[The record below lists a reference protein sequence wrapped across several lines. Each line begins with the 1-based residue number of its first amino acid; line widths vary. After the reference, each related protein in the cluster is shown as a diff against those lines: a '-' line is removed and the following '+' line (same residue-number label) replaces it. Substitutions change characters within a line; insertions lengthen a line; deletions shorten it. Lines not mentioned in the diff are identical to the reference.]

1 MKFAKTFYI
10 STFNEVNGCFH
21 FLERSLRNTS
31 ADTITEITSSTDQR
45 LMQRRTD
52 LEKKCLIA
60 LALTIF
66 SCSLMTPA
74 LSISVSFSA
83 ENGGKIVSSSS
94 TYSLDRSTSL
104 QESATLGDGKISKDL
119 TASGSGDNRISIS
132 SSANGKNAGTEIES
146 SGDFRTAAFAGAS
159 NDGVLISQ
167 DTAMSGSYGGITYH
181 ADSPENIMVVS
192 TGFEGEGDLTAG
204 VTAAAGENAAISG
217 NVNALGVE
225 ILNDESMQIIGSG
238 DISMS
243 VDGLSNG
250 GSGSFGLGAANT
262 RKGKVGSDTSALLT
276 GPATTAT
283 GGRSSAYTLLGYRWN
298 TKDPQ
303 LKWALKD
310 DAYITGEGLS
320 ASNVKRAIE
329 AASNTWDAG
338 TNQNLFAD
346 TNLVTPSSTVKVD
359 TYDGKN
365 TVAWKPFGA
374 GALAYARTWYRGTK
388 VDGYYSAL
396 ESDINMN
403 TAYSWSTTGSGS
415 KIDVQSVVLHEMGH
429 SIGLGDLYGKAQFAN
444 DKRQVMHYYTG
455 VKRTLGNGD
464 ATGVWTLYK

>member
-1 MKFAKTFYI
+1 M
-10 STFNEVNGCFH
+10 
-21 FLERSLRNTS
+21 
-31 ADTITEITSSTDQR
+31 
-45 LMQRRTD
+45 
-52 LEKKCLIA
+52 
-60 LALTIF
+60 
-66 SCSLMTPA
+66 
-74 LSISVSFSA
+74 
-83 ENGGKIVSSSS
+83 
-94 TYSLDRSTSL
+94 
-104 QESATLGDGKISKDL
+104 
-119 TASGSGDNRISIS
+119 
-132 SSANGKNAGTEIES
+132 
-146 SGDFRTAAFAGAS
+146 
-159 NDGVLISQ
+159 
-167 DTAMSGSYGGITYH
+167 
-181 ADSPENIMVVS
+181 
-192 TGFEGEGDLTAG
+192 
-204 VTAAAGENAAISG
+204 
-217 NVNALGVE
+217 
-225 ILNDESMQIIGSG
+225 LNDESMQIIGSG

-262 RKGKVGSDTSALLT
+262 MKGTISSDTSALLT

-283 GGRSSAYTLLGYRWN
+283 GGRSSAYTVLGYRWN
-298 TKDPQ
+298 QKDPQ
-303 LKWALKD
+303 LKWALKN
-310 DAYITGEGLS
+310 DAYMTGEGLS

-346 TNLVTPSSTVKVD
+346 TNLVTLSPSVKAD

-388 VDGYYSAL
+388 VGGYYSAL

-403 TAYSWSTTGSGS
+403 TGYSWSTTGSGS
-415 KIDVQSVVLHEMGH
+415 KIDVQSVALHEMGH
-429 SIGLGDLYGKAQFAN
+429 SIGLGDLYGKSQFAN

>member
-1 MKFAKTFYI
+1 M
-10 STFNEVNGCFH
+10 
-21 FLERSLRNTS
+21 
-31 ADTITEITSSTDQR
+31 
-45 LMQRRTD
+45 
-52 LEKKCLIA
+52 
-60 LALTIF
+60 
-66 SCSLMTPA
+66 
-74 LSISVSFSA
+74 
-83 ENGGKIVSSSS
+83 
-94 TYSLDRSTSL
+94 
-104 QESATLGDGKISKDL
+104 
-119 TASGSGDNRISIS
+119 
-132 SSANGKNAGTEIES
+132 
-146 SGDFRTAAFAGAS
+146 
-159 NDGVLISQ
+159 
-167 DTAMSGSYGGITYH
+167 
-181 ADSPENIMVVS
+181 
-192 TGFEGEGDLTAG
+192 
-204 VTAAAGENAAISG
+204 
-217 NVNALGVE
+217 
-225 ILNDESMQIIGSG
+225 
-238 DISMS
+238 
-243 VDGLSNG
+243 
-250 GSGSFGLGAANT
+250 
-262 RKGKVGSDTSALLT
+262 
-276 GPATTAT
+276 
-283 GGRSSAYTLLGYRWN
+283 
-298 TKDPQ
+298 
-303 LKWALKD
+303 
-310 DAYITGEGLS
+310 TGEGLS

-346 TNLVTPSSTVKVD
+346 SNLVTPSSTVKVD